1 MKDKNF
7 ERTMSR
13 LDKYLSRIDHTP
25 RIDYENLEPN
35 IDDLNASGL
44 SIDERCILS
53 GRVLG

>member
-13 LDKYLSRIDHTP
+13 LDKYLSRIDRTP

>member
-1 MKDKNF
+1 MKSREF

-13 LDKYLSRIDHTP
+13 LDKYLSRIDQAP
-25 RIDYENLEPN
+25 KIDYSNLEPN
-35 IDDLNASGL
+35 LDDLNASGL